1 MAKIMIRL
9 NQITKT
15 YESKEGIKTV
25 ALRDVSLTIE
35 SKGLTFIVGK
45 SGSGKTTLLNLIGGL
60 DQTFLGELTILD
72 KSTQFFKT
80 SDYDTYRNT
89 MVGFIFQEYNLLDGL
104 NVFDN
109 IGFAL
114 ELQGLKKDPKII
126 KEVLEEVG
134 LEGFQNRYP
143 NELSVGQK
151 QRVAIARALVKKPK
165 VILADEPSSA
175 LDSETSNQIFALL
188 KKVSLKHL
196 VLVVSHDEE
205 YAKCYADR
213 ILTLKDG
220 SLIKDE
226 VIEAKETTVSDGL
239 ETYHPIK
246 SHMPFYVSF
255 KLGLSALIKK
265 PFKVLLSVILTSFA
279 LMLFAFSDH
288 LSTYDKQEAFT
299 YATKAKNDV
308 YFGTLKHETPLNGSR
323 NRVLM
328 NDEDYH
334 TLSNQHQDIHFYP
347 VETYQN
353 ENYYLIDHYKQE
365 SDLSE
370 HLESDQYHTHLLKG
384 YLKIDDAFMNDYDYS
399 LTLGRLPSKP
409 TEMAISLYTASHF
422 LTYGYRENLNLN
434 GVTLSSLEELLG
446 LTIFNKTIV
455 GIIDTKLEAKYESLK
470 TTTNDNLR
478 SFLFDELNRKPH
490 NVAFLSEFSTPLK
503 TNRSKS
509 YELEMAT
516 SDDGV
521 SRFHE
526 FRFISERNQ
535 EQFHL
540 KEGVTFDNLKS
551 NEYLVNFTDYYFLI
565 RLEIENNHE
574 VRKQLFKDKY
584 MDYFEIAN
592 AYDAINYDEVRN
604 STWYQE
610 TFPNSN
616 HTELQIYEDVI
627 SYGFDTNETMFFYGG
642 HLQVFEELASVI
654 QKTNTRISYEQVI
667 NEEVIKE
674 RYYLRYIGYN
684 IEQNSELSYLDYMTY
699 IQNPYLTYIHYFDL
713 LNEETLITQHEYFRI
728 QKDVQ
733 IELMLET
740 LKYEFVRFI
749 YQDNKG
755 SELIPNQTIVGFYED
770 GEFVERTSI
779 LFGKEDPAQV
789 VFPAL
794 FDSRYEVIYGVLND
808 RYEGL
813 SSLSKMHYEGYDN
826 GYSVNNLSS
835 DELYQ
840 ASSLIK
846 DLGHIGR
853 IVSYVLLTFSSLL
866 IINLIVFSIKD
877 KKKEMGII
885 RALGGRRIDLLE
897 MFLTENLMISIINGL
912 VTSAL
917 YIYVHD
923 YFGQVFKNDFGID
936 VAIIYI
942 SVRAFVLIFFISV
955 LLSVITTVIPVY
967 LITKKEP
974 IHQVENRR

>member
-1 MAKIMIRL
+1 M
-9 NQITKT
+9 
-15 YESKEGIKTV
+15 
-25 ALRDVSLTIE
+25 
-35 SKGLTFIVGK
+35 
-45 SGSGKTTLLNLIGGL
+45 GS
-60 DQTFLGELTILD
+60 
-72 KSTQFFKT
+72 S
-80 SDYDTYRNT
+80 
-89 MVGFIFQEYNLLDGL
+89 
-104 NVFDN
+104 
-109 IGFAL
+109 
-114 ELQGLKKDPKII
+114 P
-126 KEVLEEVG
+126 
-134 LEGFQNRYP
+134 
-143 NELSVGQK
+143 
-151 QRVAIARALVKKPK
+151 
-165 VILADEPSSA
+165 
-175 LDSETSNQIFALL
+175 
-188 KKVSLKHL
+188 
-196 VLVVSHDEE
+196 
-205 YAKCYADR
+205 
-213 ILTLKDG
+213 
-220 SLIKDE
+220 
-226 VIEAKETTVSDGL
+226 
-239 ETYHPIK
+239 
-246 SHMPFYVSF
+246 
-255 KLGLSALIKK
+255 
-265 PFKVLLSVILTSFA
+265 
-279 LMLFAFSDH
+279 
-288 LSTYDKQEAFT
+288 
-299 YATKAKNDV
+299 
-308 YFGTLKHETPLNGSR
+308 
-323 NRVLM
+323 
-328 NDEDYH
+328 
-334 TLSNQHQDIHFYP
+334 
-347 VETYQN
+347 
-353 ENYYLIDHYKQE
+353 
-365 SDLSE
+365 
-370 HLESDQYHTHLLKG
+370 
-384 YLKIDDAFMNDYDYS
+384 
-399 LTLGRLPSKP
+399 
-409 TEMAISLYTASHF
+409 
-422 LTYGYRENLNLN
+422 YGYRENLNLN
-434 GVTLSSLEELLG
+434 GVALSSLEELIG

-470 TTTNDNLR
+470 TTKNDDLR

-521 SRFHE
+521 TRFNE
-526 FRFISERNQ
+526 FRFLSERNQ

-540 KEGVTFDNLKS
+540 KTGVTFDNLKS
-551 NEYLVNFTDYYFLI
+551 NEYLVNFTDYYYLI
-565 RLEIENNHE
+565 RAEIENNHE

-610 TFPNSN
+610 TFPNSSN
-616 HTELQIYEDVI
+616 TELQIYEDVI
-627 SYGFDTNETMFFYGG
+627 GYGFDTNETMFFYGG
-642 HLQVFEELASVI
+642 HLQIFEELASVI

-699 IQNPYLTYIHYFDL
+699 IQNPYVTYIHYFDL

-740 LKYEFVRFI
+740 LKYEFVRFL
-749 YQDNKG
+749 YQDNKE

-770 GEFVERTSI
+770 GEFVEKTSI
-779 LFGKEDPAQV
+779 LFGKEDPAIV
-789 VFPAL
+789 VFPEL
-794 FDSRYEVIYGVLND
+794 FDSKYEVIYGVLND